1 MVVFHGFDKF
11 RPLPRPAAVAVGNF
25 DGLHLG
31 HRKILARL
39 CRLADRRDLS
49 SLVLTFDP
57 HPERALGKIA
67 VRMIDT
73 PTQRLRRLSESCVNA
88 VLVTEFDR
96 AFAELSGPDFVARV
110 LEKRLR
116 ARVIVVGRNFRFGRN
131 RSCGIEELRK
141 LGRRYGLAVYEVP
154 PAVVGGVAVS
164 SSAIRRL
171 LDRGKVDKAARL
183 LGRPY
188 EIEGTVIPG
197 LSRGKGLDAPT
208 ANLRTGNEI
217 LPDGVFI
224 TETVWRGRAFPS
236 VTSIGTS
243 PTFGPNPVSVE
254 THILDCRARLY
265 GADLTVRF
273 VRKIRPTRKFADPPA
288 LAARIRKDIDIARS
302 YFGGLG

>member
-31 HRKILARL
+31 HRKILTRL
-39 CRLADRRDLS
+39 CRLADRQKLA

-57 HPERALGKIA
+57 HPERALGKVA
-67 VRMIDT
+67 VLMIDT
-73 PTQRLRRLSESCVNA
+73 PAQRLRRLRDSCVDA
-88 VLVTEFDR
+88 VLVTAFDR
-96 AFAELSGPDFVARV
+96 AFADLSGPDFIARIV
-110 LEKRLR
+110 KERLR
-116 ARVIVVGRNFRFGRN
+116 AREIVVGRNFRFGRD
-131 RSCGIEELRK
+131 RSCGLEELRR
-141 LGRRYGLAVYEVP
+141 LGRRYGMGVHEVP

-171 LDRGKVDKAARL
+171 LDCGKVDGAARL

-197 LSRGKGLDAPT
+197 HSRGRGLGAPT
-208 ANLRTGNEI
+208 ANLRTANEI

-224 TETVWRGRAFPS
+224 TETVWRGRALPS
-236 VTSIGTS
+236 VTSVGTS
-243 PTFGPNPVSVE
+243 PTFGRNPVTVE

-265 GADLTVRF
+265 GARFTVRF
-273 VRKIRPTRKFADPPA
+273 LKKIRPTRKYADPQA
-288 LAARIRKDIDIARS
+288 LAARIRKDIAIARS
-302 YFGGLG
+302 YFEGQG